1 MALRMEAER
10 KRRLCCAWLGREGEK
25 EFKKEDRLKRRKI
38 NDFNLKKIDKVSK
51 TKQTG
56 KCM

>member
-1 MALRMEAER
+1 MALRNDEER
-10 KRRLCCAWLGREGEK
+10 ERRLCCAGLGREGEK
-25 EFKKEDRLKRRKI
+25 EFEKEDRLKRRKT
-38 NDFNLKKIDKVSK
+38 NDFNLNKTDKVAK